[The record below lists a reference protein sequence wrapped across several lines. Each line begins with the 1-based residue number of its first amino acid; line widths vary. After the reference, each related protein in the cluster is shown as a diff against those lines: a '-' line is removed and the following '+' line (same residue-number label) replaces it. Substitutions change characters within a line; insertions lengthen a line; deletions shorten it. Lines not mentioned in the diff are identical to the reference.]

1 MKKLPIGIQTFS
13 EIRTDDCI
21 YIDKTEQTLA
31 LMEQYKYVFLS
42 RPRRFGKSLFLDT
55 LKNIF
60 EANKELFKGLYIYD
74 KYDWSVKYP
83 VIKISFSGNLR
94 TQNDIIATLEH
105 MLRVNKQTLGVEC
118 TQDASP
124 SICFA
129 ELIRRAYEKYNQ
141 KVVILIDEY
150 DKPMLDNIDNLEM
163 ANYARELLKGFY
175 SSIKDNDE
183 FIRFAFLTGVSK
195 FSKVSIFSGL
205 NNITDISLN
214 PKYGNICGYTQNDV
228 ETSFAKHLE
237 GTDFEKLKEWY
248 NGYSFLGDRV
258 YNPFDIL
265 LFISNNKV
273 YKSYWFETG
282 TPTFLVKL
290 LHEKQYF
297 LPSLDNLV
305 VGEDLLNSFDI
316 NNINIETLLYQTG
329 YLTIKEAFYPPMG
342 GVIYSLKAPNRE
354 VQTSLSNSILMY
366 LSNLS
371 SLSVTRNEAYMS
383 LMNPNLEHFKQTLIT
398 LFASIPYTNYTK
410 NNIADYEGYYSSVIF
425 AYIYSLGLDTKV
437 EDCTNKGRIDL
448 TVNFNNNVYIIEFKV
463 DKENGLEQIKQ
474 KNYQQ
479 KYLNQNKNIYL
490 VSINFSSED
499 KNVKEFVW
507 EMV

>member
-1 MKKLPIGIQTFS
+1 
-13 EIRTDDCI
+13 
-21 YIDKTEQTLA
+21 
-31 LMEQYKYVFLS
+31 
-42 RPRRFGKSLFLDT
+42 
-55 LKNIF
+55 
-60 EANKELFKGLYIYD
+60 
-74 KYDWSVKYP
+74 
-83 VIKISFSGNLR
+83 
-94 TQNDIIATLEH
+94 
-105 MLRVNKQTLGVEC
+105 
-118 TQDASP
+118 
-124 SICFA
+124 
-129 ELIRRAYEKYNQ
+129 
-141 KVVILIDEY
+141 
-150 DKPMLDNIDNLEM
+150 
-163 ANYARELLKGFY
+163 
-175 SSIKDNDE
+175 
-183 FIRFAFLTGVSK
+183 
-195 FSKVSIFSGL
+195 
-205 NNITDISLN
+205 
-214 PKYGNICGYTQNDV
+214 
-228 ETSFAKHLE
+228 
-237 GTDFEKLKEWY
+237 
-248 NGYSFLGDRV
+248 
-258 YNPFDIL
+258 
-265 LFISNNKV
+265 
-273 YKSYWFETG
+273 
-282 TPTFLVKL
+282 
-290 LHEKQYF
+290 
-297 LPSLDNLV
+297 
-305 VGEDLLNSFDI
+305 
-316 NNINIETLLYQTG
+316 
-329 YLTIKEAFYPPMG
+329 MG